1 MSGTTPLTAGRVVEP
16 EDARHLTISGIESG
30 YGLVPVLHDVSIDL
44 APGEIVA
51 VLGPNGAGKSTL
63 LRTISGLLATRS
75 GSITLGGVRLNG
87 MPAHKIARLGV
98 AHVVEGRGIL
108 PNLTIRDNLLLGSF
122 LCKSRAGEKERLAAA
137 LDRFPWMRDRQSE
150 LGGRL
155 SGGQQQMLA
164 IARAL
169 LGEPSVLLLD
179 EPSLGL
185 APKIIDELFEA
196 ISTLATSER
205 AVLIVEQQVHRSLQV
220 ATRGYVLRR
229 GRVVLSD
236 SAQALRADQ
245 RIERAYMS

>member
-1 MSGTTPLTAGRVVEP
+1 M
-16 EDARHLTISGIESG
+16 LTIDKVTSG
-30 YGLVPVLHDVSIDL
+30 YGLVPALHDVSL
-44 APGEIVA
+44 TVEPGEIVA

-63 LRTISGLLATRS
+63 LRTISGLLTTRS
-75 GSITLGGVRLNG
+75 GSVTMLDTPLSG
-87 MPAHKIARLGV
+87 MSPHRIARLGV

-122 LCKSRAGEKERLAAA
+122 LRGSRAGEKEQLDAA
-137 LDRFPWMRDRQSE
+137 LDQFPWMRSRLSD

-169 LGEPSVLLLD
+169 LGEPKVLLLD

-185 APKIIDELFEA
+185 APKIIDELFEI
-196 ISTLATSER
+196 ISQLATADR
-205 AVLIVEQQVHRSLQV
+205 AVLIVEQQVHRCLQV
-220 ATRGYVLRR
+220 ATRGYVLQR

-236 SAQALRADQ
+236 TAEGLRDDE

>member
-1 MSGTTPLTAGRVVEP
+1 MLEVE
-16 EDARHLTISGIESG
+16 SVESG
-30 YGLVPVLHDVSIDL
+30 YGLVPVLQDVTLSVG
-44 APGEIVA
+44 PGEIVA

-63 LRTISGLLATRS
+63 LRTISGLLATRA
-75 GSITLGGVRLNG
+75 GSITVDGQRLNG
-87 MPAHKIARLGV
+87 TPAHKIARLGI

-108 PNLTIRDNLLLGSF
+108 PNLTIRDNLMLGSF
-122 LCKSRAGEKERLAAA
+122 LRNSRTGERERLEDAFE
-137 LDRFPWMRDRQSE
+137 RFPWMKSRQNE
-150 LGGRL
+150 LGGHL

-169 LGEPSVLLLD
+169 LGDPKVLLLD

-196 ISTLATSER
+196 IGDLATSDR
-205 AVLIVEQQVHRSLQV
+205 AVLIVEQQIHRALGV

-236 SAQALRADQ
+236 SASALSADA
-245 RIERAYMS
+245 RIEKAYMS

>member
-1 MSGTTPLTAGRVVEP
+1 MM
-16 EDARHLTISGIESG
+16 LTIDKVESG
-30 YGLVPVLHDVSIDL
+30 YGLVPVLRDVSVEI

-75 GSITLGGVRLNG
+75 GSISLDGTQLNG

-122 LCKSRAGEKERLAAA
+122 LRSSRAGEKQRLDAA
-137 LDRFPWMRDRQSE
+137 LDQFPWMRSRQSE

-169 LGEPSVLLLD
+169 LGEPKILLLD

-185 APKIIDELFEA
+185 APKIIDELFET
-196 ISTLATSER
+196 ISRLATRER
-205 AVLIVEQQVHRSLQV
+205 AVLIVEQQVHRALQV

-236 SAQALRADQ
+236 TAEALRADE

>member
-1 MSGTTPLTAGRVVEP
+1 M
-16 EDARHLTISGIESG
+16 LTIKDVESG
-30 YGLVPVLHDVSIDL
+30 YGLVPALQGVSLDVG
-44 APGEIVA
+44 AGEIVA

-63 LRTISGLLATRS
+63 LRTISGLLATRT
-75 GSITLGGVRLNG
+75 GSITVGGTSLEG
-87 MPAHKIARLGV
+87 MSPHAIARLGI

-122 LCKSRAGEKERLAAA
+122 LRPSRAGEKDRLDTA
-137 LDRFPWMRDRQSE
+137 LEQFPWMRPRLSE

-169 LGEPSVLLLD
+169 LGEPKVLLLD

-185 APKIIDELFEA
+185 APKIIDELFE
-196 ISTLATSER
+196 IIGQLATRDR
-205 AVLIVEQQVHRSLQV
+205 AVLIVEQQVHRCLQV
-220 ATRGYVLRR
+220 ATRGYVLQR

-236 SAQALRADQ
+236 NAQALRADE